1 MKQAKAGLTGLS
13 PTEKVAKALLVETM
27 MAGNLNFPTPDPTLV
42 ALGAGRVLLTNAIT
56 DSAGGDHEKVVI
68 RQKAEDALGILLLRE
83 ALYVSNVAQGDELI
97 ILSSG
102 FEARKPPTPI
112 GPLATPTGLL
122 ARMGNL
128 PGSIDLRWDPVKGA
142 HWYRLLVNS
151 TDPDVEAQWT
161 VLDEITQA
169 SFAATGLDPAK
180 HYWFRVCAV
189 GPLGPGAFSDPAK
202 GFSAPLP

>member
-1 MKQAKAGLTGLS
+1 M
-13 PTEKVAKALLVETM
+13 
-27 MAGNLNFPTPDPTLV
+27 
-42 ALGAGRVLLTNAIT
+42 LLTNAIT

-83 ALYVSNVAQGDELI
+83 ALYVSNVAQGDEPI

-112 GPLATPTGLL
+112 GPWQPPWPSGP
-122 ARMGNL
+122 L